1 MELKLIAGYPGSQSK
16 YQVWYLNG
24 KLLCK
29 NYLIFLNIAGRSIFL
44 MEFWKKK
51 KNLKTYHIYNWCF
64 TFLLYSISDQ
74 KRQYFWFWIEILLY
88 SLTYP
93 CNKYSLCSIYA
104 FLMSFYL
111 ISTWRCCN
119 YFLTVTQ
126 TQCSVVPNTLK
137 IFVNWFSEQRNTF
150 GLY

>member
-51 KNLKTYHIYNWCF
+51 KLEDLPHLQLVLYISVIFHFRSKETI
-64 TFLLYSISDQ
+64 FL
-74 KRQYFWFWIEILLY
+74 ILD
-88 SLTYP
+88 
-93 CNKYSLCSIYA
+93 
-104 FLMSFYL
+104 
-111 ISTWRCCN
+111 
-119 YFLTVTQ
+119 
-126 TQCSVVPNTLK
+126 
-137 IFVNWFSEQRNTF
+137 RNTVVLTHLSMQQIF
-150 GLY
+150 TVLNLCLFNVLLFNLNMKVLQLLFNSYTDSVFCGSQHTENLCKLI